1 MSDFLATMAEG
12 SAARSAQAQSRH
24 SEAQLL
30 NIADTATRPP
40 PLKLHRR
47 FSVIAEIKAN
57 SPAEGALADST
68 MDRAE
73 RARDYRDG
81 GASAISVLTEPA
93 RFGGELNHLAEVAA
107 TLGVDGVPAMRKDFL
122 VDTYQVVEARVAGAG
137 GVLLI
142 VAMLDDARL
151 AAMLARAAELG
162 LFVLIECFDRDDL
175 ARAMRALESQQITA
189 HLESGQIILGVNTRD
204 LRTLQVDTE
213 RLSTLSHQLPEGI
226 VTVAESGL
234 KQPNDAA
241 RAVELGYRAALI
253 GTALMRADDPA
264 ELLRA
269 FLKAGRSA

>member
-1 MSDFLATMAEG
+1 
-12 SAARSAQAQSRH
+12 
-24 SEAQLL
+24 
-30 NIADTATRPP
+30 
-40 PLKLHRR
+40 
-47 FSVIAEIKAN
+47 
-57 SPAEGALADST
+57 
-68 MDRAE
+68 MDRAG

-93 RFGGELNHLAEVAA
+93 RFGGELDHLAEVAA
-107 TLGVDGVPAMRKDFL
+107 TLGANGVPAMRKDFL

-162 LFVLIECFDRDDL
+162 LFVLIECFDGDDL
-175 ARAMRALESQQITA
+175 ARAMRALESQQIA
-189 HLESGQIILGVNTRD
+189 PHLEAGQIILGVNTRD

-213 RLSTLSHQLPEGI
+213 RLATLSHQLPDGI

-234 KQPNDAA
+234 KQPEDAS

-264 ELLRA
+264 QLLQA
-269 FLKAGRSA
+269 FLRAGRSA